1 MLFSSTKN
9 GWERKDWIK
18 AVEGKGLT
26 ITLFRS
32 PKRLAGGYLDIPW
45 ENRKEIS
52 RERDHE
58 AFLFSIESRIKLS
71 PVDS

>member
-9 GWERKDWIK
+9 GWQRKDWIK
-18 AVEGKGLT
+18 AVKGKGLT
-26 ITLFRS
+26 ITLFKS

-45 ENRKEIS
+45 EDGKQIIFG
-52 RERDHE
+52 RDHE